1 MMYDL
6 YTIYDTVAKEC
17 GPVFQAKNFEVA
29 CRYVAEMLKNNPVKL
44 SEYYLCSIGNFDSD
58 SGKILPDVLVKHS
71 LEELF
76 GVDVDKEVDDVD
88 IQ

>member
-1 MMYDL
+1 MLYNL

-17 GPVFQAKNFEVA
+17 GPIFQAKNKEVA
-29 CRYVAEMLKNNPVKL
+29 CRYVAEMLKSNPVKL

-58 SGKILPDVLVKHS
+58 SGKILPDVIVKDC
-71 LEELF
+71 LDELF
-76 GVDVDKEVDDVD
+76 GVDVKEVDDVD